1 MPAPH
6 AIATTEGPAA
16 PILLTLYTDSG
27 LVGRVE
33 LSPVA
38 ALHLAFDLIKQVV
51 NKAV

>member
-1 MPAPH
+1 MPPRAV
-6 AIATTEGPAA
+6 ATTEHRDA
-16 PILLTLYTDSG
+16 PILLSLYTDSG

>member
-6 AIATTEGPAA
+6 VIATTEGPAA

-27 LVGRVE
+27 PSGGSSC
-33 LSPVA
+33 SPVA
-38 ALHLAFDLIKQVV
+38 ALHLVFDLIKQVV